1 MSDIYKNRSV
11 DLTTTDNT
19 VVYTVPTANVA
30 IVPAQKPV
38 QGIIKSIHVCNDTG
52 GAVTL
57 TVTNEDSS
65 VGSAIK
71 ITSVKSIA
79 ANADVELLSA
89 PMVVEDGDVIK
100 AQAGSGNALHVI
112 LSVLEIS

>member
-38 QGIIKSIHVCNDTG
+38 QGSRP
-52 GAVTL
+52 
-57 TVTNEDSS
+57 
-65 VGSAIK
+65 
-71 ITSVKSIA
+71 
-79 ANADVELLSA
+79 VENTA
-89 PMVVEDGDVIK
+89 T
-100 AQAGSGNALHVI
+100 
-112 LSVLEIS
+112 

>member
-52 GAVTL
+52 GFCY
-57 TVTNEDSS
+57 
-65 VGSAIK
+65 
-71 ITSVKSIA
+71 
-79 ANADVELLSA
+79 
-89 PMVVEDGDVIK
+89 
-100 AQAGSGNALHVI
+100 
-112 LSVLEIS
+112 